1 MSISHRT
8 NRLKLLGTPSVEQLQ
23 NGRYRLT
30 VNCTTLNSRDDW
42 YSANKDRIFPDF
54 GSLQSAEMSIDG
66 LAPRVGEAY
75 ANMRLTS
82 VQSDTRSLTN
92 GGDYIVVLTYE
103 TIGNTFVQVK
113 DDTTDYKTNGLR
125 TVSRSIIAEP
135 GTSYAQT
142 IGESFIDHQIN
153 TETAVRCYLASYKI
167 DDTDSYRGVEEV
179 YFEAGILSETL
190 DSVGSQKAKVIE
202 AIGPDPA
209 TPSGYVLASKQESDF
224 EGFQTNRFTFLKSDV
239 ELSRTNDEVGSQLSI
254 TIEQFNGTPVTPGGY
269 SLANTQQSDVE
280 GIPTTRYTFLKP
292 SVLSRT
298 EDKVGSQQAIVIE
311 AFNEI
316 PVSPSGYSLANTQD
330 SDIEGIPTRRYTF
343 LKPGVLSQTED
354 KVGSQLAIVIESF
367 LTTPITPGGY
377 SLANTQVSD
386 VGGIPTKRYTFL
398 KDDVELSRSEDKV
411 GSQLAIVTEIFKPAA
426 NPTESGYSVARTE
439 VSDVDGIP
447 TKRFTF
453 LKDDVELSRSEDK
466 IGSQL
471 AITTEVF
478 KPASD
483 PTESGYSVASIQISD
498 VDGIPTKRFT
508 FLKPSI
514 ISVRQNLNNGERLVS
529 VEAFSQTT
537 TQVEEAL
544 SEITVDHK
552 LISKSE
558 SDYEGIKTSTYVYQ
572 IDSSYKEEYEVNG
585 FKRIILT
592 ELATVAFTAAA
603 IGSAA
608 PAAVGADLFLAS
620 QSIDNGGVIKVKESV
635 FIEAGVISVTP
646 MEEDGFSLAASY
658 VYVTTNAPA
667 SEMTGLITPSGV
679 ALPASVTWY
688 EPSVQNV
695 EGYPTYTQKVI
706 LKTVPATAAGVLV
719 HSTQKFFT
727 VTEPG
732 VMGCDGNYSQSAESG
747 AAARYPVATK
757 APRTYRKKAT
767 VKVYLTVSGDI
778 SEAEVA
784 FSEEGVDW
792 CSVAFD
798 SFYTSEEGQAASA
811 TGSWRSFPNYLKGNT
826 NGQAEATLL
835 GKYAAFANS
844 NGFGSTTYVQAGIY
858 RVEVDK
864 YTRSADGTQLYLKTI
879 VTF

>member
-66 LAPRVGEAY
+66 LVPRDGEAY

-142 IGESFIDHQIN
+142 IGESFINHQIN

-179 YFEAGILSETL
+179 YIEAGILSETL
-190 DSVGSQKAKVIE
+190 DSVGSQKANVIE

-239 ELSRTNDEVGSQLSI
+239 ELSRTNDKVGSQLSI
-254 TIEQFNGTPVTPGGY
+254 IIEQFNGTPVTPGGY

-298 EDKVGSQQAIVIE
+298 EDKVGSQRAIVIE

-316 PVSPSGYSLANTQD
+316 PVSPLGYSLANTQD

-398 KDDVELSRSEDKV
+398 KNDVELSRSEDKV
-411 GSQLAIVTEIFKPAA
+411 GSQLAIVTEIFKPAK

-439 VSDVDGIP
+439 V
-447 TKRFTF
+447 
-453 LKDDVELSRSEDK
+453 
-466 IGSQL
+466 
-471 AITTEVF
+471 
-478 KPASD
+478 
-483 PTESGYSVASIQISD
+483 SD

-558 SDYEGIKTSTYVYQ
+558 SDYAGIKTSTYVYQ

-620 QSIDNGGVIKVKESV
+620 QSIDNGGVIKVKGSV

-667 SEMTGLITPSGV
+667 SEMTKLITPSGV

-688 EPSVQNV
+688 EPSVQNI

-706 LKTVPATAAGVLV
+706 LKTVPNGNAGVLV